1 MDRAGF
7 LLDGKTHL
15 FFTFQNIM
23 PSRLNRNVKIQ
34 EELRQK
40 TKELLAAKTVDVVIG
55 YGPTETGGVGPVFY
69 TDPNDCDQFLF
80 NERCTANLVVYLKR
94 KEIKKLGK
102 PAIIVKGCDA
112 KALAVLEIEKQIDR
126 ENLYVIG
133 VVCDGVWNDPNS
145 RTQTDAAKCAV
156 CDVQNPLHC
165 DVVLGT
171 PEEKNET
178 KSVEERY
185 AKLDKILAMNTEERL
200 AYWKKEFERCFKCY
214 ACRQVCP
221 MCYCEVCVADKN
233 RPVRF
238 DTSATEKGNFAW
250 HIVRAFHL
258 SGRCVGCS
266 NCASACPAGIDLDL
280 LNLTLAKAAETQ
292 FGFRAGF
299 KRDALPLIG
308 TFSPDDQEEFI
319 R

>member
-1 MDRAGF
+1 
-7 LLDGKTHL
+7 
-15 FFTFQNIM
+15 M
-23 PSRLNRNVKIQ
+23 PSKLNRNVKVQ
-34 EELRQK
+34 DELRQK
-40 TKELLAAKTVDVVIG
+40 AKELLASKKVDVVIG
-55 YGPTETGGVGPVFY
+55 YGPTESGSVGAVFY
-69 TDPNDCDQFLF
+69 TDPADCDNLLW
-80 NERCTANLVVYLKR
+80 NERCTTNLVVYLKR

-102 PAIIVKGCDA
+102 AAIVVKGCDS
-112 KALAVLEIEKQIDR
+112 KALAVLEVEKQLDR
-126 ENLYVIG
+126 NDIFVIG
-133 VVCDGVWNDPNS
+133 VVCDGVWNDANS
-145 RTQTDAAKCAV
+145 KTYTDAAKCEV
-156 CDVQNPLHC
+156 CDVHVPLHC
-165 DVVLGT
+165 DLVLG
-171 PEEKNET
+171 PQDEKTEPHDA
-178 KSVEERY
+178 KERY
-185 AKLDKILAMNTEERL
+185 GKLEKILAMTTPERI

-258 SGRCVGCS
+258 AGRCIGCG

-280 LNLTLAKAAETQ
+280 LNLTLAKAAEEQ

-299 KRDALPLIG
+299 DCEALPLIG
-308 TFSPDDQEEFI
+308 TFSQEDREDFI